1 MFLFKFWSYLVGYV
15 IISVQGQNLEKLI
28 NMAISRG
35 INLWD
40 TSLTRENLLVA
51 KVRISGFMAL
61 RHIARKLGC
70 RLKIRGK
77 RGLPFFYAKLGK
89 RKMLTAGALGSIIT
103 LYVLSSF
110 IWFVEVKGND
120 KISLAKIENL
130 ARING
135 LTRGVLKWQ
144 VDVDRIEKTLS
155 KQIPQIA
162 WISIEIKGT
171 KAVIKIAE
179 KVYAEKK
186 TIGKQAHIVSAKDGV
201 VQEVLVLTGIATVKD
216 GDTVKKGQMLISGII
231 EAPQEAEETN
241 NPPLE
246 EQNSKVEP
254 KYLKAEGIVR
264 ARVWYR
270 GYGEAPIVK
279 EGFRATGKTASNLS
293 IKIGTKE
300 IILKGPKV
308 QGFKA
313 FNKKEK
319 VKKLPSWRN
328 MTIPVEVITTYYY
341 ELAQYRE
348 NLGPEGAAKLA
359 SDIAK
364 KKIKQQIPVEAKLV
378 DQNVKKVEAG
388 EDNLVRVEVIIE
400 TLEEI
405 GVSRA
410 YSKPSY

>member
-15 IISVQGQNLEKLI
+15 IISVEGQNLEKLI
-28 NMAISRG
+28 NMAIGRG

-40 TSLTRENLLVA
+40 TSLGRENLLVA

-89 RKMLTAGALGSIIT
+89 RKMLAAGALGSILT

-120 KISLAKIENL
+120 KISRAKIENL
-130 ARING
+130 ARVNG
-135 LTRGVLKWQ
+135 LTKGVLKWQ
-144 VDVDRIEKTLS
+144 VDSDRIEKALS
-155 KQIPQIA
+155 NQIPQIA
-162 WISIEIKGT
+162 WVSIEIKGT

-179 KVYAEKK
+179 KVYAERKAL
-186 TIGKQAHIVSAKDGV
+186 GKQAHIISGKDGV
-201 VQEVLVLTGIATVKD
+201 IQEVLVLTGMATVKE

-241 NPPLE
+241 NSPVE
-246 EQNSKVEP
+246 DQKSKVKP
-254 KYLKAEGIVR
+254 KFLKAEGIVR

-270 GYGEAPIVK
+270 GYGEGPVVK
-279 EGFRATGKTASNLS
+279 EGFRPTGKIASNLG

-308 QGFKA
+308 HGFKA
-313 FNKKEK
+313 FKRKDK

-328 MTIPVEVITTYYY
+328 MTIPVEVITTNYF

-359 SDIAK
+359 SDMAK
-364 KKIKQQIPVEAKLV
+364 KKLKKQIPAGAKLV
-378 DQNVKKVEAG
+378 HQEVKKVEAG

-400 TLEEI
+400 TLEDI
-405 GVSRA
+405 GITRA
-410 YSKPSY
+410 YSKPSH

>member
-15 IISVQGQNLEKLI
+15 IISVEGENLEKLI
-28 NMAISRG
+28 NMAIGRG

-40 TSLTRENLLVA
+40 TSLGRENLLVA

-89 RKMLTAGALGSIIT
+89 RKMLAAGALGSFLT

-110 IWFVEVKGND
+110 VWFVEVKGND
-120 KISLAKIENL
+120 KISRAKIENL
-130 ARING
+130 ARVNG

-144 VDVDRIEKTLS
+144 VDADRIEKALS
-155 KQIPQIA
+155 NQIPQIA

-171 KAVIKIAE
+171 KAIIKIAE
-179 KVYAEKK
+179 KVYAERK
-186 TIGKQAHIVSAKDGV
+186 TLGQQAHIVSSKDGV
-201 VQEVLVLTGIATVKD
+201 IQEVLVLTGIATVKE

-231 EAPQEAEETN
+231 EAPQETEETN
-241 NPPLE
+241 NSPADD
-246 EQNSKVEP
+246 QKFKVEP
-254 KYLKAEGIVR
+254 KFLKAEGIVR

-270 GYGEAPIVK
+270 GYGEGPVVK
-279 EGFRATGKTASNLS
+279 EGFRPTGKIASNLS

-300 IILKGPKV
+300 IILKGPKAH
-308 QGFKA
+308 GFKA
-313 FNKKEK
+313 FNRKDK

-328 MTIPVEVITTYYY
+328 MTIPVEVITTNYY

-348 NLGPEGAAKLA
+348 NLGPEGATKVA
-359 SDIAK
+359 SDMAQK
-364 KKIKQQIPVEAKLV
+364 KLKQQIPTGAKLV
-378 DQNVKKVEAG
+378 HQEVKKVEAG

-400 TLEEI
+400 TLEDI
-405 GVSRA
+405 GITRA
-410 YSKPSY
+410 YSKPSH